1 MKQGEYMDFAENLK
15 IFRKAFKL
23 SQEKFAKLVGI
34 SRGQVAN
41 YETDASEPNLTTIQK
56 IADFFHVPIESMLE
70 KKTAFLEKPVGKFF
84 VKSNI
89 FKQYDFYEFKGFDSI
104 YEFNYKFGAF
114 KDGDNRIIEFIYI
127 GSCRQQIIDYMLSK
141 SYSYEA
147 FNELVK
153 ILDAQLGW
161 KFVDEANTNTY
172 IVVTNPDTPD
182 KYYHIYG
189 NYMSGMKMGDI
200 FDKKFLWAINTTL
213 TLNEEELKVALNKL
227 YSK

>member
-41 YETDASEPNLTTIQK
+41 YETDASEPNLSTIQK

-70 KKTAFLEKPVGKFF
+70 KKPSFLEKPVGKFF

-89 FKQYDFYEFKGFDSI
+89 FKGFDSI

-127 GSCRQQIIDYMLSK
+127 GSYRQPIIDYMLSK

-182 KYYHIYG
+182 KFYHIYG

-200 FDKKFLWAINTTL
+200 YDKKFLWAINTTL
-213 TLNEEELKVALNKL
+213 TLNEEELKAALNKL
-227 YSK
+227 YSE